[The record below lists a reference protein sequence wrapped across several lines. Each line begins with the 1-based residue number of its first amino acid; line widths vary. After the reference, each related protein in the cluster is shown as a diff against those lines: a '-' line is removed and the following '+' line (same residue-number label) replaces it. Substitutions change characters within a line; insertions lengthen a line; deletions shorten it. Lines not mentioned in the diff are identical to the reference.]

1 VLLLILKIAR
11 MYSADYGGWARP
23 STADLSIILGP
34 VVPFRRTR
42 RALFDGV
49 PCTAREIYEGKH
61 SRRSG
66 VACHSSEINMSRSD
80 NIMPLIS
87 TLALTSRR

>member
-1 VLLLILKIAR
+1 VLQRRHRGTLFQGASVLLLILKIAR

-61 SRRSG
+61 SRQRRSG
-66 VACHSSEINMSRSD
+66 L
-80 NIMPLIS
+80 PWQ
-87 TLALTSRR
+87 